1 MANIPQA
8 CGSAA
13 RAMAAYRFFDNTKVT
28 MDALLEPH
36 RKATIDRMR
45 REPVALVAQDSS
57 SLNYTLE
64 PNSTLSPHTDDRDAL
79 RNGATFT
86 GLAERSARLAG

>member
-1 MANIPQA
+1 
-8 CGSAA
+8 
-13 RAMAAYRFFDNTKVT
+13 MAAYRFFDNTKVT

-57 SLNYTLE
+57 SLNYTIE
-64 PNSTLSPHTDDRDAL
+64 PKY
-79 RNGATFT
+79 
-86 GLAERSARLAG
+86 